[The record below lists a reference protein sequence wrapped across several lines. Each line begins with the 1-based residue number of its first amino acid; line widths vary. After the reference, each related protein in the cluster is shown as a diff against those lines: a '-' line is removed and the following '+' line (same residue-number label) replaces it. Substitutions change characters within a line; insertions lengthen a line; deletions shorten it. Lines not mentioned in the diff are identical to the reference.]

1 MYPHHYS
8 DILAEIESKEQL
20 DTHSSNK
27 KLSRKKRKQIQRN
40 NRKLKNAYF
49 TNCVQNKIYNQTN
62 FQADCDHVLDI
73 LGYY

>member
-20 DTHSSNK
+20 DTRSSNK
-27 KLSRKKRKQIQRN
+27 KLSRKQRKRIQRN

-49 TNCVQNKIYNQTN
+49 NTIVENKLYNQSN
-62 FQADCDHVLDI
+62 FQPDCDHVLEI